1 MSKLGHQARV
11 TSGSYQEI
19 VVALLGRR
27 QGKVTP
33 PLAHSLTHSRTH
45 SLTFTHSLTI
55 SLTISLSTFTHPLAT
70 ELATKSLNTHSIL
83 AHLTLNPPTRTIAHA
98 R

>member
-1 MSKLGHQARV
+1 MFVSKLGHQARV

-55 SLTISLSTFTHPLAT
+55 SLTISFSTSVIM
-70 ELATKSLNTHSIL
+70 SLTHSVIMS
-83 AHLTLNPPTRTIAHA
+83 LTQPQN
-98 R
+98 